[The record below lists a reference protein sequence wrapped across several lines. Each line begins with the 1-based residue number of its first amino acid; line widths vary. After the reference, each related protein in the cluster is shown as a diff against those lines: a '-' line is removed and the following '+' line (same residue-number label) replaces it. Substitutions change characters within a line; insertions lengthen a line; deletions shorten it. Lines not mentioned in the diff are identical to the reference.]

1 MDDPQV
7 LDFRLLFE
15 AAPGL
20 FLVLLPNPPEFTIVA
35 ASDAY
40 LRATMTERDEIV
52 GRGLFDVFPDN
63 PDDANADGMSNLSAS
78 LNSVLESRTA
88 QTMAVQKYDI
98 RRPESEGGGFE
109 ERYWSPVNS
118 PVFRGAGEISHI
130 IHRVEDVTAFARE
143 ETNRKH
149 AERELERF
157 FDISLDMLCIANS
170 DGYFKRISPAFTR
183 TLGWSVEEMTARPF
197 IEFVH
202 PEDREATLAEVE
214 RQVASGE
221 IVLHFENRYQHK
233 DGTWRILSW
242 RSIPQPG
249 GLMYATAR
257 DITEQKQHEIEI
269 SNLNRDLELQAAE
282 AESARQDADRAN
294 LAKSEFLSRMSHE
307 LRTPLNAILGFG
319 QLLEMGKLGAE
330 DRKSVAYILKGGNHL
345 LKLIDEV
352 LDIARIESGRLNVS
366 VEPVSL
372 SDILT
377 DAILLVRPMAAGR
390 QVTVDDRITGGA
402 EQFAAA
408 DNQRLKQV
416 LINLL
421 NNAVKY
427 NREGGSITVSCR
439 AARGDRLTIAVADTG
454 PGIPASK
461 LARLFKPFDRLD
473 AEQTDVEGT
482 GLGLALSKGLV
493 EAMGGRIWAESQ
505 VDAGTTF
512 FVELRRTDSPAKSM
526 DGEIDGVADSE
537 EPGEIRTV
545 LYIEDN
551 ISNLRL
557 VETILQRRPNVK
569 LIPAMDGH
577 VGIGLAKDH
586 QPDLVLLDLDL
597 PDMHGRE
604 VLRALRDD
612 PASRDIPVVVV
623 SADATERQIA
633 RLTDAGAHSYLTK
646 PIEVK
651 KFLQVL
657 DETLKA
663 A

>member
-1 MDDPQV
+1 M